1 MTSTAADP
9 WLLNRQHAAAMAEAA
24 RQKRVCDEAE
34 EATRQL
40 KRSKKSAVKSAQ
52 AKEAMLA
59 QYPNVPLSEYAPNGD
74 HLAINIDY
82 PGLRAVHKNP
92 WIFLVPDLLSRDEC
106 ERLMAKAE
114 PLFKPSSWYSN
125 GHRTSSECRLA
136 RKETVGIQTR
146 YSKLLNMPVEHMEA
160 AKVSRCATSPARSS
174 RSALHSL
181 LAHLHG
187 HLLRFHG
194 CLHRLRRLRHL

>member
-1 MTSTAADP
+1 
-9 WLLNRQHAAAMAEAA
+9 MAEAA

-187 HLLRFHG
+187 PLLRFHR
-194 CLHRLRRLRHL
+194 CLRRLRHL

>member
-1 MTSTAADP
+1 MDWYMTGGYRITKWNLLPTEDATFMTSTAADP

-40 KRSKKSAVKSAQ
+40 KRSKKPAVKSAE

-59 QYPNVPLSEYAPNGD
+59 QYPSVPLSEYAPNGD

-92 WIFLVPDLLSRDEC
+92 WIFLVPDYDFVGCNWNFNFQR
-106 ERLMAKAE
+106 
-114 PLFKPSSWYSN
+114 N
-125 GHRTSSECRLA
+125 GL
-136 RKETVGIQTR
+136 
-146 YSKLLNMPVEHMEA
+146 
-160 AKVSRCATSPARSS
+160 
-174 RSALHSL
+174 
-181 LAHLHG
+181 
-187 HLLRFHG
+187 
-194 CLHRLRRLRHL
+194 